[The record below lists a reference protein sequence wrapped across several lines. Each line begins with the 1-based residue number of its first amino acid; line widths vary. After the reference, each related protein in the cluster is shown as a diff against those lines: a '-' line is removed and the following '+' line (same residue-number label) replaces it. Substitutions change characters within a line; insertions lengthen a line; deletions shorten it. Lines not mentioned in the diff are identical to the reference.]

1 VARALLVGCGCRGR
15 ALGRLLLDDGW
26 QVRGTTR
33 SDEHLPAIEETGIEP
48 VLADPDRPGSIL
60 DNIGDVTVVCWLLGS
75 ASGKK
80 DTVAA
85 IHGSRLERLL
95 EKLVDT
101 PVRGFLYEGLGSVE
115 SERLA
120 AGAAIAGDAAA
131 RWRIPVEIV
140 DRDPGD
146 WRGWS
151 NAAHDAVRRLV
162 AR

>member
-26 QVRGTTR
+26 HVRGTTR
-33 SDEHLPAIEETGIEP
+33 SGKRLPAIEEAGIEP
-48 VLADPDRPGSIL
+48 TLADPDRPGSIL
-60 DNIGDVTVVCWLLGS
+60 DQVGDVTVTCWLLGS
-75 ASGKK
+75 ANGNQ

-101 PVRGFLYEGLGSVE
+101 PVRGFLYEGSGSVDRE
-115 SERLA
+115 LLA
-120 AGAAIAGDAAA
+120 AGATIVGDAAA

-140 DRDPGD
+140 DSDPGD

-162 AR
+162 TR